1 MSRSYKRHP
10 VCTDGSPNTTQEM
23 KKFANKKVR
32 NTDFDELPLKGKGY
46 KKVFETYDIHD
57 QKDRMTR
64 EEWIEAYYRTGKWY
78 SPAEKYTLEE
88 WLNEWDKDF
97 KRK

>member
-1 MSRSYKRHP
+1 MSRSYKKHP

-57 QKDRMTR
+57 WKDRMTR
-64 EEWIEAYYRTGKWY
+64 EE
-78 SPAEKYTLEE
+78 
-88 WLNEWDKDF
+88 
-97 KRK
+97 